1 MKRALLITGGTVA
14 GVAAVLSYTP
24 AQLSSANAGVSPT
37 SGGATINSGTPSSA
51 PTQTPA
57 QTSTDA
63 QAATSTRQPSSTS
76 AASPTSAPKS
86 TTSKKK
92 SSSSTTASSSG
103 GSSTQEPANT
113 PAQTPTQTPTQTS
126 TQTPT
131 QTPAPAPT
139 QKPASANMTVTGRGY
154 GACRFGT
161 VAVQISVAN
170 GSVTAAKA
178 VSYPS
183 NDGRSAW
190 ISQQAI
196 PWLVEQTLAAKN
208 SANIAGVG
216 GATCTTNAWI
226 QSLQS
231 ALTAAGL

>member
-51 PTQTPA
+51 PTQAPA
-57 QTSTDA
+57 QTSTET
-63 QAATSTRQPSSTS
+63 QAAAPTQQPSSTS
-76 AASPTSAPKS
+76 ATSPTSAPKS

-92 SSSSTTASSSG
+92 SSSSATASSSG

-113 PAQTPTQTPTQTS
+113 PTQTPTQTPTH
-126 TQTPT
+126 TPT

-139 QKPASANMTVTGRGY
+139 QKPASANLTVTGRGY

-161 VAVQISVAN
+161 VTVQITVAN

-231 ALTAAGL
+231 ALTATGL